1 MNYQK
6 LNQRKRMKNKLLL
19 VFVMIIGSHLGFAKK
34 VTFRVDMSLQT
45 INVDGVYM
53 TGDFQSEAGLGTD
66 FATLSPMTASANGI
80 YSLTVDIPAHRKYE
94 YKFANGAFFYDV
106 EFVPVESRVGYD
118 FVDNRFI
125 YVDSTSTDTL
135 ILPAI
140 LYGENAPAGLN
151 LARVFVDMG
160 NENVSAA
167 GVHVAGNF
175 NNWNASDL
183 GLYAFVNQIYE
194 GIAYVSGSELQY
206 KFVNGNTLS
215 ASETVPSSC
224 ANNGYRTLAINGPS
238 MSNVVCYNYCD
249 ACVTGISNW
258 NAANSSNVYPNP
270 ISREKTNLKIR
281 NNYQI
286 LSIRLF
292 QNNGQLIKFIDQI
305 GSNNYELAIDA
316 IPAGN
321 YFLQINNEKNQTQT
335 HQISIQ

>member
-1 MNYQK
+1 
-6 LNQRKRMKNKLLL
+6 MKNKLLFAM
-19 VFVMIIGSHLGFAKK
+19 VFVLSCQFSFAKK
-34 VTFRVDMSLQT
+34 VTFRVDMSLQS
-45 INVDGVYM
+45 INIDGVFI

-66 FATLSPMTASANGI
+66 FATLSPMTASKNGI
-80 YSLTVDIPAHRKYE
+80 YSLTVDLPAHRKYE

-160 NENVSAA
+160 NENVSSA

-175 NNWNASDL
+175 NNWNTNNL
-183 GLYAFVNQIYE
+183 GLYAFVNNIYE
-194 GIAYVSGSELQY
+194 GIAYFAGSELQY
-206 KFVNGNTLS
+206 KFINGNTLS
-215 ASETVPSSC
+215 ASEIVPSSC
-224 ANNGYRTLAINGPS
+224 GNNGYRTLAINGPS
-238 MSNVVCYNYCD
+238 TSNVVCYNHCE

-258 NAANSSNVYPNP
+258 NAANTSCVYPNP
-270 ISREKTNLKIR
+270 ISNVNSKLKIR
-281 NNYQI
+281 NNFQI
-286 LSIRLF
+286 QSIRLF
-292 QNNGQLIKFIDQI
+292 QNNGQLIKYINQI
-305 GSNNYELAIDA
+305 GSKNYEFLIEGIAS
-316 IPAGN
+316 GN
-321 YFLQINNEKNQTQT
+321 YYLQINNEKNQTQT